1 MLHGHHQSLQAKAKN
16 TAIAHEIQ
24 HHETTMCDSNILKR
38 TVADFLSFFK
48 MIKVFY
54 VSLKSFYYEYTTNTS
69 KQQPRPPNN
78 QKEEE
83 VHNDLELIELLK
95 PYDSHTVD

>member
-1 MLHGHHQSLQAKAKN
+1 MTKA
-16 TAIAHEIQ
+16 
-24 HHETTMCDSNILKR
+24 
-38 TVADFLSFFK
+38 
-48 MIKVFY
+48 FY